1 MMKISALLGAF
12 SSPAQNGLKKG
23 LKSGLMASVAAGTL
37 AAVVPLTAG
46 AALPI
51 QSWIAPSG
59 AKVMLVESRSIPM
72 IDVNIDFDAG
82 SRYDPPGKSGL
93 ALLTAG
99 LLDAGASSVGGS
111 PALSEAQIADR
122 FADVGAMEA
131 TSAGRD
137 AATVTIR
144 TLSSAAERD
153 AAVGTLAQFL
163 QHPTFPDTVLRRES
177 ARLSSA
183 IAESDTKPEAITEK
197 AFRRAI
203 YGTHPYG
210 VTPTA
215 ASVSAVKRDDLV
227 RFYRD
232 MYSPKRAV
240 VSIVGDIDRAQAE
253 KLVAQL
259 TDAMPAG
266 VTPPTMPP
274 VAALRSAVQIDLPH
288 PAEQAHI
295 VTGQASI
302 ARSDP
307 DYFPLLVGNYV
318 LGGGGFVSRL
328 TAEVRE
334 KRGLTYG
341 VSSSFAPQLQEGP
354 FEISLQTRREQAP
367 EALKVVRET
376 LAGFVQD
383 GPTADEMKAAKDNLT
398 NGFPLRLDS
407 NRKLLAN
414 VAAIGFYNLP
424 LDYLDTWTAKVEAV
438 SAEQVKA
445 AFARHVQPDR
455 LATVVVGPSDVFGT
469 ASVGAAAP
477 STSPAASKTK

>member
-1 MMKISALLGAF
+1 MMKITALLRAFVLPACVGA
-12 SSPAQNGLKKG
+12 
-23 LKSGLMASVAAGTL
+23 VAA
-37 AAVVPLTAG
+37 AAAMPTTAL

-51 QSWIAPSG
+51 QTWTAPSG
-59 AKVMLVESRSIPM
+59 AKVLLVESHSIPM
-72 IDVNIDFDAG
+72 LDLNIDFDAG

-99 LLDAGASSVGGS
+99 LLDSGATAVNGR
-111 PALSEAQIADR
+111 PALTEAQIADR

-137 AATVTIR
+137 AATVTMR

-153 AAVGTLAQFL
+153 AAVSTMAQFL
-163 QHPTFPDTVLRRES
+163 QHPTFPEAVLKREA
-177 ARLSSA
+177 ARLSAA
-183 IAESDTKPEAITEK
+183 IAEANTKPEAIAEK
-197 AFRRAI
+197 AFRSAI
-203 YGTHPYG
+203 YGSHPYG
-210 VTPTA
+210 VSATV
-215 ASVSAVKRDDLV
+215 ASVNAVKRDDLV

-232 MYSPKRAV
+232 MFSPKRAV
-240 VSIVGDIDRAQAE
+240 VTIVGDIDRAQAE
-253 KLVAQL
+253 KLVATL

-266 VTPPTMPP
+266 IQPPAMPP
-274 VAALRSAVQIDLPH
+274 VAALRNAVQIDLPH

-295 VTGQASI
+295 VSGQASV

-307 DYFPLLVGNYV
+307 DYFALLVGNYV

-341 VSSSFAPQLQEGP
+341 VTSMFVPQLQEGP

-376 LAGFVQD
+376 LGKFVQE
-383 GPTADEMKAAKDNLT
+383 GPTDAEMQAAKDNLI

-407 NRKLLAN
+407 NRKLLAS

-424 LDYLDTWTAKVEAV
+424 LDYLDTWTDKVKAV
-438 SAEQVKA
+438 TAAQVKD
-445 AFARHVQPDR
+445 AFARHVQPDK
-455 LATVVVGPSDVFGT
+455 LVTVVVGPGNVFGA
-469 ASVGAAAP
+469 ASAGAAA
-477 STSPAASKTK
+477 SGAAAAGPKAK

>member
-1 MMKISALLGAF
+1 MMKISELLRAFGA
-12 SSPAQNGLKKG
+12 PAR
-23 LKSGLMASVAAGTL
+23 SGLMASVAAG
-37 AAVVPLTAG
+37 AVAVVTPLSAQ

-59 AKVMLVESRSIPM
+59 AKVMFVESRSIPM
-72 IDVNIDFDAG
+72 IDLNIDFDAG

-99 LLDAGASSVGGS
+99 LLDAGAAAAAGRPG
-111 PALSEAQIADR
+111 LTEAQIADR

-137 AATVTIR
+137 AATVTMR

-153 AAVGTLAQFL
+153 AAVNTVAQFL
-163 QHPTFPDTVLRRES
+163 QHPTFPDAVLKREA

-183 IAESDTKPEAITEK
+183 IAESDTKPEAIAEK
-197 AFRRAI
+197 AFRHAI
-203 YGTHPYG
+203 YGSHPYG
-210 VTPTA
+210 VSPTV
-215 ASVSAVKRDDLV
+215 ASVNAIKREDLL

-240 VSIVGDIDRAQAE
+240 VTIVGDIDRAQAE
-253 KLVAQL
+253 KVVASL

-266 VTPPTMPP
+266 VTPPAMPA
-274 VAALRSAVQIDLPH
+274 VAPLRSAVQIDLPH

-295 VTGQASI
+295 VTGQASV

-341 VSSSFAPQLQEGP
+341 VSSSFSPQLQEGP
-354 FEISLQTRREQAP
+354 FEISLQTRREQAQQ
-367 EALKVVRET
+367 ALRVVRDT
-376 LAGFVQD
+376 LAAFVQD
-383 GPTADEMKAAKDNLT
+383 GPTDAEMQAARDNLT

-424 LDYLDTWTAKVEAV
+424 LDYLDTWTSKVQAV
-438 SAEQVKA
+438 TAAQVKA
-445 AFARHVQPDR
+445 AFARHVQPER
-455 LATVVVGPSDVFGT
+455 LATVVVGPRDVF
-469 ASVGAAAP
+469 GAAAP
-477 STSPAASKTK
+477 GAARPVGNGKAE

>member
-1 MMKISALLGAF
+1 MMKISALLRAFGA
-12 SSPAQNGLKKG
+12 PAR
-23 LKSGLMASVAAGTL
+23 SGLMASVAAG
-37 AAVVPLTAG
+37 AVAVVMPLSAQ

-59 AKVMLVESRSIPM
+59 AKVMFVESRSIPM
-72 IDVNIDFDAG
+72 IDLNIDFDAG

-99 LLDAGASSVGGS
+99 LLDAGAAAATGRPG
-111 PALSEAQIADR
+111 LTEAQIADR

-137 AATVTIR
+137 AATVTMR

-153 AAVGTLAQFL
+153 AAVNTVAQFL
-163 QHPTFPDTVLRRES
+163 QHPTFPDAVLKREA

-183 IAESDTKPEAITEK
+183 IAESDTKPEAIAEK
-197 AFRRAI
+197 AFRHAI
-203 YGTHPYG
+203 YGSHPYG
-210 VTPTA
+210 VSPTV
-215 ASVSAVKRDDLV
+215 ASVNAIKREDLL

-240 VSIVGDIDRAQAE
+240 VTIVGDIDRAQAE
-253 KLVAQL
+253 KLVASL

-266 VTPPTMPP
+266 VTPPAMPA
-274 VAALRSAVQIDLPH
+274 VAPLRSAVQIDLPH

-295 VTGQASI
+295 VTGQASV

-341 VSSSFAPQLQEGP
+341 VSSSFSPQLQEGP
-354 FEISLQTRREQAP
+354 FEISLQTRREQAQQ
-367 EALKVVRET
+367 ALRVVRDT
-376 LAGFVQD
+376 LAAFVQD
-383 GPTADEMKAAKDNLT
+383 GPTDAEMQAARDNLT

-424 LDYLDTWTAKVEAV
+424 LDYLDTWTSKVQAV
-438 SAEQVKA
+438 TAAQVKA
-445 AFARHVQPDR
+445 AFARHVQPER
-455 LATVVVGPSDVFGT
+455 LATVVVGPRDVFG
-469 ASVGAAAP
+469 AARAGAATP
-477 STSPAASKTK
+477 GAARPVGNGKAE

>member
-1 MMKISALLGAF
+1 MMKITALLRALVMPACVGA
-12 SSPAQNGLKKG
+12 
-23 LKSGLMASVAAGTL
+23 VAAV
-37 AAVVPLTAG
+37 AAVPMTAF

-51 QSWIAPSG
+51 QTWTAPSG
-59 AKVMLVESRSIPM
+59 AKVLLVESHSIPM
-72 IDVNIDFDAG
+72 LDLNIDFDAG

-99 LLDAGASSVGGS
+99 LLDSGATAVNGR

-122 FADVGAMEA
+122 FADVGAMES

-137 AATVTIR
+137 AATVTMR

-153 AAVGTLAQFL
+153 AAVSTMAQFL
-163 QHPTFPDTVLRRES
+163 QHPTFPEVVLKREA
-177 ARLSSA
+177 ARLSAA
-183 IAESDTKPEAITEK
+183 IAEANTKPEAIAAK
-197 AFRRAI
+197 AFRSAI
-203 YGTHPYG
+203 YGKHPYG
-210 VTPTA
+210 VSATVD
-215 ASVSAVKRDDLV
+215 SVNAVKRDDLV

-240 VSIVGDIDRAQAE
+240 VTIVGDIDRAQAE
-253 KLVAQL
+253 KLVATL

-266 VTPPTMPP
+266 VQPPALPP

-295 VTGQASI
+295 VSGQASV

-307 DYFPLLVGNYV
+307 DYFALLVGNYV

-341 VSSSFAPQLQEGP
+341 VTSMFIPQLQEGP

-376 LAGFVQD
+376 LGKFVQD
-383 GPTADEMKAAKDNLT
+383 GPTDAEMQAAKDNLI

-407 NRKLLAN
+407 NRKLLAS

-424 LDYLDTWTAKVEAV
+424 LDYLDTWTEKIKAV
-438 SAEQVKA
+438 TAAQVKD

-455 LATVVVGPSDVFGT
+455 LATVVVGPSNVF
-469 ASVGAAAP
+469 GAAAND
-477 STSPAASKTK
+477 AATAGTKAK

>member
-1 MMKISALLGAF
+1 MMKISALLRAFGA
-12 SSPAQNGLKKG
+12 PAR
-23 LKSGLMASVAAGTL
+23 SGLMASVAAG
-37 AAVVPLTAG
+37 AVAVVMPLSAQ

-59 AKVMLVESRSIPM
+59 AKVMFVESRSIPM
-72 IDVNIDFDAG
+72 IDLNIDFDAG

-99 LLDAGASSVGGS
+99 LLDAGAAAATGRPG
-111 PALSEAQIADR
+111 LTEAQIADR

-137 AATVTIR
+137 AATVTMR

-153 AAVGTLAQFL
+153 AAVNTVAQFL
-163 QHPTFPDTVLRRES
+163 QHPTFPDAVLKREA

-183 IAESDTKPEAITEK
+183 IAESDTKPEAIAEK
-197 AFRRAI
+197 AFRHAI
-203 YGTHPYG
+203 YGSHPYG
-210 VTPTA
+210 VSPTV
-215 ASVSAVKRDDLV
+215 ASVNAIKREDLL

-240 VSIVGDIDRAQAE
+240 VTIVGDIDRAQAE
-253 KLVAQL
+253 KLVALL

-266 VTPPTMPP
+266 VTPPAMPA
-274 VAALRSAVQIDLPH
+274 VAPLRSAVQIDLPH

-295 VTGQASI
+295 VTGQASV

-328 TAEVRE
+328 TTEVRE

-341 VSSSFAPQLQEGP
+341 VSSSFSPQLQEGP
-354 FEISLQTRREQAP
+354 FEISLQTRREQAQQ
-367 EALKVVRET
+367 ALRVVRDT
-376 LAGFVQD
+376 LAAFVQD
-383 GPTADEMKAAKDNLT
+383 GPTDAEMQAAKDNLT

-424 LDYLDTWTAKVEAV
+424 LDYLDTWTSMVQAV
-438 SAEQVKA
+438 TATQVKA
-445 AFARHVQPDR
+445 AFSRHVQPER
-455 LATVVVGPSDVFGT
+455 LATVVVGPRDVFGA
-469 ASVGAAAP
+469 ASAAAATP
-477 STSPAASKTK
+477 GGPRPNGKGKAK

>member
-1 MMKISALLGAF
+1 MMKISALLRAF
-12 SSPAQNGLKKG
+12 SVPARTGL
-23 LKSGLMASVAAGTL
+23 LASVTAGAL
-37 AAVVPLTAG
+37 VAVMPLTAR

-51 QSWIAPSG
+51 QSWVAPSG
-59 AKVMLVESRSIPM
+59 AKVLLVESHSIPM
-72 IDVNIDFDAG
+72 IDLNIDFDAG

-93 ALLTAG
+93 ALFTAG
-99 LLDAGASSVGGS
+99 LLDSGASAAGGR
-111 PALSEAQIADR
+111 PALTEAQIADR
-122 FADVGAMEA
+122 FADVGAMES

-137 AATVTIR
+137 AATVTMR
-144 TLSSAAERD
+144 TLSSATERD
-153 AAVGTLAQFL
+153 AAVSTMAQFL
-163 QHPTFPDTVLRRES
+163 QHPTFPDAVLKREA
-177 ARLSSA
+177 ARLTAA
-183 IAESDTKPEAITEK
+183 IAEADTKPDEIAEK
-197 AFRRAI
+197 AFRSAI
-203 YGTHPYG
+203 YGSHPYG
-210 VTPTA
+210 VSPTV
-215 ASVSAVKRDDLV
+215 ASVKAVKRDDLV

-240 VSIVGDIDRAQAE
+240 VTIVGDIDRAQAE
-253 KLVAQL
+253 KLVATL

-266 VTPPTMPP
+266 VTPPAMPP

-295 VTGQASI
+295 ATGQASV

-318 LGGGGFVSRL
+318 LGGGGFASRL

-341 VSSSFAPQLQEGP
+341 VVSGFMPQLQEGP

-376 LAGFVQD
+376 LAKFVQE
-383 GPTADEMKAAKDNLT
+383 GPTDAEMQAAKDNLT

-424 LDYLDTWTAKVEAV
+424 LDYLDTWTSKVEAV
-438 SAEQVKA
+438 TAAQVRD
-445 AFARHVQPDR
+445 AFVRHVQPER
-455 LATVVVGPSDVFGT
+455 LVTVVVGPSDVFGA
-469 ASVGAAAP
+469 ASAGAAAP
-477 STSPAASKTK
+477 SGKPASGTKAK

>member
-1 MMKISALLGAF
+1 MPTTAL
-12 SSPAQNGLKKG
+12 
-23 LKSGLMASVAAGTL
+23 
-37 AAVVPLTAG
+37 

-51 QSWIAPSG
+51 QTWTAPSG
-59 AKVMLVESRSIPM
+59 AKVLLVESHSIPM
-72 IDVNIDFDAG
+72 LDLNIDFDAG

-99 LLDAGASSVGGS
+99 LLDSGAMAVNGR
-111 PALSEAQIADR
+111 PALTEAQIADR

-137 AATVTIR
+137 AATVTMR

-153 AAVGTLAQFL
+153 AAVSTMAQFL
-163 QHPTFPDTVLRRES
+163 QHPTFPEAVLKREA
-177 ARLSSA
+177 ARLSAA
-183 IAESDTKPEAITEK
+183 IAEANTKPEAIAEK
-197 AFRRAI
+197 AFRSAI
-203 YGTHPYG
+203 YGSHPYG
-210 VTPTA
+210 VSATV
-215 ASVSAVKRDDLV
+215 ASVNAVKRDDLV

-232 MYSPKRAV
+232 MFSPKRAV
-240 VSIVGDIDRAQAE
+240 VTLVGDIDRAQAE
-253 KLVAQL
+253 KLVATL
-259 TDAMPAG
+259 TDAMPA
-266 VTPPTMPP
+266 

-295 VTGQASI
+295 VSGQASV

-307 DYFPLLVGNYV
+307 DYFSLLVGNYV

-341 VSSSFAPQLQEGP
+341 VTSMFVPQLQEGP

-376 LAGFVQD
+376 LGKFVQD
-383 GPTADEMKAAKDNLT
+383 GPTDAEMQAAKDNLI

-407 NRKLLAN
+407 NRKLLAS

-424 LDYLDTWTAKVEAV
+424 LDYLDTWTDKVTAV
-438 SAEQVKA
+438 TAAQVKD

-455 LATVVVGPSDVFGT
+455 LVTVVVGPGNVFGA
-469 ASVGAAAP
+469 ASAGAAA
-477 STSPAASKTK
+477 SGAAAAGTKAK

>member
-1 MMKISALLGAF
+1 MMKISALLRAF
-12 SSPAQNGLKKG
+12 SVPARTGL
-23 LKSGLMASVAAGTL
+23 LASVAAGVL
-37 AAVVPLTAG
+37 VAVMPLGAQ

-51 QSWIAPSG
+51 QRWVSPSG
-59 AKVMLVESRSIPM
+59 AKVLLVESRSIPM

-93 ALLTAG
+93 ALFTAG
-99 LLDAGASSVGGS
+99 LLDSGAFAAGGR

-122 FADVGAMEA
+122 FADVGAMES

-137 AATVTIR
+137 AATVTMR
-144 TLSSAAERD
+144 TLSSATERD
-153 AAVGTLAQFL
+153 AAVSTMAQFL
-163 QHPTFPDTVLRRES
+163 QHPTFPDLVLKREA
-177 ARLSSA
+177 ARLAAA
-183 IAESDTKPEAITEK
+183 IAEADTKPEAIAEK
-197 AFRRAI
+197 AFRSAI
-203 YGTHPYG
+203 YGSHPYG
-210 VTPTA
+210 VSPTV
-215 ASVSAVKRDDLV
+215 ASVKAVKREDVV

-240 VSIVGDIDRAQAE
+240 VTIVGDIDRPQAE
-253 KLVAQL
+253 KLVATL
-259 TDAMPAG
+259 IDAMPAG
-266 VTPPTMPP
+266 VTPPAMPP

-295 VTGQASI
+295 VTGQASV
-302 ARSDP
+302 ARSDS

-341 VSSSFAPQLQEGP
+341 VSSGFVPQLQEGP

-376 LAGFVQD
+376 LDRFVLD
-383 GPTADEMKAAKDNLT
+383 GPTDEEMQAAKDNLI

-424 LDYLDTWTAKVEAV
+424 LDYLDTWTNKVQAV
-438 SAEQVKA
+438 TAAQVRD
-445 AFARHVQPDR
+445 AFVRHVQPER
-455 LATVVVGPSDVFGT
+455 LVTVVVGPNDVFGA
-469 ASVGAAAP
+469 ASAGAAAP
-477 STSPAASKTK
+477 SGKPVAAVKAK

>member
-1 MMKISALLGAF
+1 MMKISALLRAF
-12 SSPAQNGLKKG
+12 SVPART
-23 LKSGLMASVAAGTL
+23 GLMAGVAAGAL
-37 AAVVPLTAG
+37 VVAAPSAQ

-59 AKVMLVESRSIPM
+59 AKVMFVESRSIPM
-72 IDVNIDFDAG
+72 IDLNIDFDAG
-82 SRYDPPGKSGL
+82 SRYDPAGKSGL

-99 LLDAGASSVGGS
+99 LLDSGAAAAGGR
-111 PALSEAQIADR
+111 PAMTEAQIADR

-137 AATVTIR
+137 AATVTMR
-144 TLSSAAERD
+144 TLSSATERD
-153 AAVGTLAQFL
+153 AAVSTLAQFL
-163 QHPTFPDTVLRRES
+163 QHPTFPDAVLKREA
-177 ARLSSA
+177 ARLSAA
-183 IAESDTKPEAITEK
+183 IAESDTKPEAIVEK
-197 AFRRAI
+197 AFRSAI
-203 YGTHPYG
+203 YGSHPYG
-210 VTPTA
+210 VTPTV
-215 ASVSAVKRDDLV
+215 ASVGAVKRDDLV

-240 VSIVGDIDRAQAE
+240 VTIVGDIDRAQAE
-253 KLVAQL
+253 KLVSSL

-266 VTPPTMPP
+266 ITPPAMPP
-274 VAALRSAVQIDLPH
+274 VAPLRSAVQIDLPH

-295 VTGQASI
+295 VTGQASF
-302 ARSDP
+302 ARNDP

-341 VSSSFAPQLQEGP
+341 VSSSFSPQLQEGP

-367 EALKVVRET
+367 EALRVVRET
-376 LAGFVQD
+376 LATFVQG
-383 GPTADEMKAAKDNLT
+383 GPTDAEIQAAKDNLT

-424 LDYLDTWTAKVEAV
+424 LDYLDTWTRNVEAV
-438 SAEQVKA
+438 TAAQVKA

-455 LATVVVGPSDVFGT
+455 LATVVVGPSNVFGT
-469 ASVGAAAP
+469 ASAGAAAP
-477 STSPAASKTK
+477 SGAQPATGAKAK

>member
-1 MMKISALLGAF
+1 MMKISALLRAFGA
-12 SSPAQNGLKKG
+12 PAR
-23 LKSGLMASVAAGTL
+23 SGLMASVAAG
-37 AAVVPLTAG
+37 AVAVVTPLSAQ

-59 AKVMLVESRSIPM
+59 AKVMFVESRSIPM
-72 IDVNIDFDAG
+72 IDLNIDFDAG

-99 LLDAGASSVGGS
+99 LLDAGAAAAAGRPG
-111 PALSEAQIADR
+111 LTEAQIADR

-137 AATVTIR
+137 AATVTMR

-153 AAVGTLAQFL
+153 AAVNTVAQFL
-163 QHPTFPDTVLRRES
+163 QYPTFPDAVLKREA

-183 IAESDTKPEAITEK
+183 IAESDTKPEAIAEK
-197 AFRRAI
+197 AFRHAI
-203 YGTHPYG
+203 YGSHPYG
-210 VTPTA
+210 VSPTV
-215 ASVSAVKRDDLV
+215 ASVNAIKREDLL

-240 VSIVGDIDRAQAE
+240 VTIVGDIDRAQAE
-253 KLVAQL
+253 KLVASL

-266 VTPPTMPP
+266 VTPPAMPA
-274 VAALRSAVQIDLPH
+274 VAPLRSAVQIDLPH

-295 VTGQASI
+295 VTGQASV

-307 DYFPLLVGNYV
+307 DYFSLLVGNYV

-341 VSSSFAPQLQEGP
+341 VSSSFSPQLQEGP
-354 FEISLQTRREQAP
+354 FEISLQTRREQAQQ
-367 EALKVVRET
+367 ALRVVRDT
-376 LAGFVQD
+376 LAAFVQD
-383 GPTADEMKAAKDNLT
+383 GPTDAEMQAARDNLT

-424 LDYLDTWTAKVEAV
+424 LDYLDTWTSKVQAV
-438 SAEQVKA
+438 TAAQVKA
-445 AFARHVQPDR
+445 AFARHVQPER
-455 LATVVVGPSDVFGT
+455 LATVVVGPRDVFGA
-469 ASVGAAAP
+469 ASAGAATP
-477 STSPAASKTK
+477 GAARPVGNGKAE

>member
-1 MMKISALLGAF
+1 MMKISARLRAFCLPARTGLLAC
-12 SSPAQNGLKKG
+12 
-23 LKSGLMASVAAGTL
+23 VAAGAL
-37 AAVVPLTAG
+37 VAAVPLSAR

-51 QSWIAPSG
+51 QRWIAPSG
-59 AKVMLVESRSIPM
+59 AKVLLVESRSIPM
-72 IDVNIDFDAG
+72 IDLNIDFDAG
-82 SRYDPPGKSGL
+82 SRYDPPGKAGL

-99 LLDAGASSVGGS
+99 LLDAGAAAAAGR

-122 FADVGAMEA
+122 FADVGAMEG

-137 AATVTIR
+137 AATVTVR

-153 AAVGTLAQFL
+153 AALGTVAQFL
-163 QHPTFPDTVLRRES
+163 QHPTFPDAVLKRET

-183 IAESDTKPEAITEK
+183 IAESDTKPEAIAAK
-197 AFRRAI
+197 AFRSAI
-203 YGTHPYG
+203 YGRHPYG
-210 VTPTA
+210 VSPTV
-215 ASVSAVKRDDLV
+215 ASVNAVTRDDLL

-240 VSIVGDIDRAQAE
+240 VTIVGDIDRAQAE
-253 KLVAQL
+253 KLVATL
-259 TDAMPAG
+259 IDAMPAG
-266 VTPPTMPP
+266 VTPPAMPA
-274 VAALRSAVQIDLPH
+274 VAPLRSAVQIDLPH

-295 VTGQASI
+295 VTGQASV

-341 VSSSFAPQLQEGP
+341 VSSGFLPQLQEGP
-354 FEISLQTRREQAP
+354 FEISLQTRREQAR
-367 EALKVVRET
+367 EALTVVRQT
-376 LAGFVQD
+376 LARFVQD
-383 GPTADEMKAAKDNLT
+383 GPTDAEMQAAKDNLT

-424 LDYLDTWTAKVEAV
+424 LDYLDTWTGKIEAV
-438 SAEQVKA
+438 TAAQVRD
-445 AFARHVQPDR
+445 AFARHVHPDR
-455 LATVVVGPSDVFGT
+455 LVTVVVGPSGVFDA
-469 ASVGAAAP
+469 ASAATTP
-477 STSPAASKTK
+477 PGSQPAARMPTK

>member
-1 MMKISALLGAF
+1 MMKISALLRAFGA
-12 SSPAQNGLKKG
+12 PAR
-23 LKSGLMASVAAGTL
+23 SGLMASVAAG
-37 AAVVPLTAG
+37 AVAVVTPLSAQ

-59 AKVMLVESRSIPM
+59 AKVMFVESRSIPM
-72 IDVNIDFDAG
+72 IDLNIDFDAG

-99 LLDAGASSVGGS
+99 LLDAGAAAAAGRPG
-111 PALSEAQIADR
+111 LTEAQIADR

-131 TSAGRD
+131 TSAARD
-137 AATVTIR
+137 AATVTMR

-153 AAVGTLAQFL
+153 AAVNTVAQFL
-163 QHPTFPDTVLRRES
+163 QHPTFPDAVLKREA

-183 IAESDTKPEAITEK
+183 IAESDTKPEAIAEK
-197 AFRRAI
+197 AFRHAI
-203 YGTHPYG
+203 YGSHPYG
-210 VTPTA
+210 VSPTV
-215 ASVSAVKRDDLV
+215 ASVNAIKREDLL

-240 VSIVGDIDRAQAE
+240 VTIVGDIDRAQAE
-253 KLVAQL
+253 KLVASL

-266 VTPPTMPP
+266 VTPPAMPA
-274 VAALRSAVQIDLPH
+274 VAPLRSAVQIDLPH

-295 VTGQASI
+295 VTGQASV

-341 VSSSFAPQLQEGP
+341 VSSSFSPQLQEGP
-354 FEISLQTRREQAP
+354 FEISLQTRREQAQQ
-367 EALKVVRET
+367 ALRVVRDT
-376 LAGFVQD
+376 LAAFVQD
-383 GPTADEMKAAKDNLT
+383 GPTDAEMQAARDNLT

-424 LDYLDTWTAKVEAV
+424 LDYLDTWTSKVQAV
-438 SAEQVKA
+438 TAAQVKA
-445 AFARHVQPDR
+445 AFARHVQPER
-455 LATVVVGPSDVFGT
+455 LATVVVGPRDVFGA
-469 ASVGAAAP
+469 ASAGAAAP
-477 STSPAASKTK
+477 GAARPVGNGKAE

>member
-1 MMKISALLGAF
+1 MMKISALLRAF
-12 SSPAQNGLKKG
+12 SMPARTGV
-23 LKSGLMASVAAGTL
+23 MACAAAGAL
-37 AAVVPLTAG
+37 AAGLPLTAS

-51 QSWIAPSG
+51 QTWVAPSG

-82 SRYDPPGKSGL
+82 SRYDPKGKSGL

-99 LLDAGASSVGGS
+99 LLDAGAAAAGGR

-153 AAVGTLAQFL
+153 AAVSTLAQFL
-163 QHPTFPDTVLRRES
+163 QHPTFPDVVLKRET

-183 IAESDTKPEAITEK
+183 IAESDTKPEAIAEK
-197 AFRRAI
+197 AFRSAI
-203 YGTHPYG
+203 YGSHPYG
-210 VTPTA
+210 VTPTV
-215 ASVSAVKRDDLV
+215 ASVNAVKRDDLV

-259 TDAMPAG
+259 TDAMPVG

-295 VTGQASI
+295 ATGQASM

-341 VSSSFAPQLQEGP
+341 VSSGFVPQLQEGP
-354 FEISLQTRREQAP
+354 FEINLQTRREQAP

-376 LAGFVQD
+376 LARFVQD
-383 GPTADEMKAAKDNLT
+383 GPTAEEMQAAKDNLT

-438 SAEQVKA
+438 TASQVKD

-455 LATVVVGPSDVFGT
+455 LVTVVVGPSDVFGA
-469 ASVGAAAP
+469 ASAGATAP
-477 STSPAASKTK
+477 SATPTAGKSVK

>member
-1 MMKISALLGAF
+1 MMKISALLRAFGA
-12 SSPAQNGLKKG
+12 PAR
-23 LKSGLMASVAAGTL
+23 SGLMASVAAG
-37 AAVVPLTAG
+37 AVAVVTPLSAQ

-59 AKVMLVESRSIPM
+59 AKVMFVESRSIPM
-72 IDVNIDFDAG
+72 IDLNIDFDAG

-99 LLDAGASSVGGS
+99 LLDAGAAAAAGRPG
-111 PALSEAQIADR
+111 LTEAQIADR

-137 AATVTIR
+137 AATVTMR

-153 AAVGTLAQFL
+153 AAVNTVAQFL
-163 QHPTFPDTVLRRES
+163 QHPTFPDAVLKREA

-183 IAESDTKPEAITEK
+183 IAESDTKPEAIAEK
-197 AFRRAI
+197 AFRHAI
-203 YGTHPYG
+203 YGSHPYG
-210 VTPTA
+210 VSPTV
-215 ASVSAVKRDDLV
+215 ASVNAIKREDLL

-240 VSIVGDIDRAQAE
+240 VTIVGDIDRAQAE
-253 KLVAQL
+253 KLVASL

-266 VTPPTMPP
+266 VTPPAMPA
-274 VAALRSAVQIDLPH
+274 VAPLRSAVQIDLPH

-295 VTGQASI
+295 VTGQASV

-341 VSSSFAPQLQEGP
+341 VSSSFSPQLQEGP
-354 FEISLQTRREQAP
+354 FEISLQTRREQAQQ
-367 EALKVVRET
+367 ALRVVRDT
-376 LAGFVQD
+376 LAAFVQE
-383 GPTADEMKAAKDNLT
+383 GPTDAEMQAARDNLT

-424 LDYLDTWTAKVEAV
+424 LDYLDTWTSKVQAV
-438 SAEQVKA
+438 TAAQVKA
-445 AFARHVQPDR
+445 AFARHVQPER
-455 LATVVVGPSDVFGT
+455 LATVVVGPRDVFGA
-469 ASVGAAAP
+469 ASAGPTTPGAARPVGNGKAE
-477 STSPAASKTK
+477 

>member
-1 MMKISALLGAF
+1 MMKISALLRAF
-12 SSPAQNGLKKG
+12 SVPARTGFT
-23 LKSGLMASVAAGTL
+23 ASAAAVAAG
-37 AAVVPLTAG
+37 AIIAVTPLSAR

-51 QSWIAPSG
+51 QSWVAPSG
-59 AKVMLVESRSIPM
+59 AKVMFVESRSIPM
-72 IDVNIDFDAG
+72 IDLNIDFDAG

-93 ALLTAG
+93 AMLTAG
-99 LLDAGASSVGGS
+99 LLDAGASAAAGR
-111 PALSEAQIADR
+111 PALTEAQIADR

-137 AATVTIR
+137 AATVTLR
-144 TLSSAAERD
+144 TLSSATERD
-153 AAVGTLAQFL
+153 AAVGAMAQFL
-163 QHPTFPDTVLRRES
+163 QHPTFPDAVLKREA

-183 IAESDTKPEAITEK
+183 IAESDTKPEAIAEK

-203 YGTHPYG
+203 YGSHPYG
-210 VTPTA
+210 VSPTV
-215 ASVSAVKRDDLV
+215 ASVNAVKRDDLV

-240 VSIVGDIDRAQAE
+240 VTIVGDIDRAQAE
-253 KLVAQL
+253 ALVAML
-259 TDAMPAG
+259 TDAMPVG
-266 VTPPTMPP
+266 VTPPAMPP
-274 VAALRSAVQIDLPH
+274 VASLGSAVQIDLPH

-295 VTGQASI
+295 VTGQASV

-341 VSSSFAPQLQEGP
+341 VSSGFMPQLQEGP

-376 LAGFVQD
+376 LAKFVQD
-383 GPTADEMKAAKDNLT
+383 GPTDAEMQAARDNLT

-414 VAAIGFYNLP
+414 VAAIGFYHLP
-424 LDYLDTWTAKVEAV
+424 LDYLDTWTRNVQAV
-438 SAEQVKA
+438 TAAQVKS

-455 LATVVVGPSDVFGT
+455 LVTVVVGPSDVFGG
-469 ASVGAAAP
+469 ASAGAAAP
-477 STSPAASKTK
+477 GGKSSAGKQTK

>member
-1 MMKISALLGAF
+1 MMKISALLRAF
-12 SSPAQNGLKKG
+12 SVPART
-23 LKSGLMASVAAGTL
+23 GLMTSVAAGALVAL
-37 AAVVPLTAG
+37 APLTAR

-51 QSWIAPSG
+51 QTWIAPSG

-72 IDVNIDFDAG
+72 IDLNIDFDAG
-82 SRYDPPGKSGL
+82 SRYHPPGKSGL
-93 ALLTAG
+93 ALITAG
-99 LLDAGASSVGGS
+99 LLDSGAAAAGGR
-111 PALSEAQIADR
+111 PALNEAQIADR
-122 FADVGAMEA
+122 FADVGAIEA

-137 AATVTIR
+137 AATVTMR

-153 AAVGTLAQFL
+153 AAVNTMAQFL
-163 QHPTFPDTVLRRES
+163 QHPTFPDAVLKREA
-177 ARLSSA
+177 ARLASA

-197 AFRRAI
+197 AFRSAI
-203 YGTHPYG
+203 YGSHPYG
-210 VTPTA
+210 VSPTV
-215 ASVSAVKRDDLV
+215 ASVNAVKREDLL

-253 KLVAQL
+253 KLVAML

-266 VTPPTMPP
+266 ITPPAMPP
-274 VAALRSAVQIDLPH
+274 VAGLRSAVQIDLPH

-295 VTGQASI
+295 ATGQASI

-341 VSSSFAPQLQEGP
+341 VTSSFMPQLQEGP

-376 LAGFVQD
+376 LAKFVQE
-383 GPTADEMKAAKDNLT
+383 GPTDAEMQAAKDNLT

-438 SAEQVKA
+438 TAAQVKD

-455 LATVVVGPSDVFGT
+455 LATVVVGPSNVFGA
-469 ASVGAAAP
+469 ASAGAAAP
-477 STSPAASKTK
+477 SASPAAAGKKTK

>member
-1 MMKISALLGAF
+1 MMKISALLRAF
-12 SSPAQNGLKKG
+12 SVPARTGL
-23 LKSGLMASVAAGTL
+23 LASVAAGAL
-37 AAVVPLTAG
+37 VALMPLSAS

-51 QSWIAPSG
+51 QRWVSPSG
-59 AKVMLVESRSIPM
+59 AKVLLVESRSIPM

-93 ALLTAG
+93 ALFTAG
-99 LLDAGASSVGGS
+99 LLDSGASAAGGQ
-111 PALSEAQIADR
+111 PALTEAQIADR
-122 FADVGAMEA
+122 FADVGAMA
-131 TSAGRD
+131 STSAGRD
-137 AATVTIR
+137 AATVTMR

-153 AAVGTLAQFL
+153 AAVSTLAQFL
-163 QHPTFPDTVLRRES
+163 QHPTFPDAVLKREA
-177 ARLSSA
+177 ARLASA
-183 IAESDTKPEAITEK
+183 IAEADTKPEAIAEK
-197 AFRRAI
+197 AFRSAI
-203 YGTHPYG
+203 YGSHPYG
-210 VTPTA
+210 VSPTV
-215 ASVSAVKRDDLV
+215 ASVKAVRRDDLV

-240 VSIVGDIDRAQAE
+240 VTIVGDIDRAQAE
-253 KLVAQL
+253 KLVASL
-259 TDAMPAG
+259 IDAMPAG
-266 VTPPTMPP
+266 VTPPAMPP

-295 VTGQASI
+295 VTGQASV

-341 VSSSFAPQLQEGP
+341 VSSGFAPQLQEGP

-376 LAGFVQD
+376 LAKFVQD
-383 GPTADEMKAAKDNLT
+383 GPTDAEMQAAKDNLT

-424 LDYLDTWTAKVEAV
+424 LDYLDTWTDKVEAV
-438 SAEQVKA
+438 TAAQVRD
-445 AFARHVQPDR
+445 AFVRHVQPER
-455 LATVVVGPSDVFGT
+455 LVTVVVGPSDVFGA
-469 ASVGAAAP
+469 ASAGAAAP
-477 STSPAASKTK
+477 SGKADAAKSAK